1 MPARSARRRRPVARL
16 PRLRA
21 VQEPGR
27 RLSSISGSP
36 LSRAWRVRLI
46 VTRSH
51 LRVWLVLVLAAITL
65 FTGLYVLWDR
75 WSLSDALYMTVI
87 TLTTVGFKEVHELDD
102 VGRLITMAAALAGAA
117 LIFGGVGIMA
127 ETLVADLT
135 SGRRERRRMQQA
147 IDRMNGHMIVCGYGR
162 VGSTVARELRQAGR
176 EVVVLDVYPDS
187 VERARLDGYPVVEG
201 DATDDAVLRTA
212 GIARAAGLVASI
224 DSDANNVYVVLSAR
238 TLNPSLFIVGR
249 AATVSAEPK
258 LQHAG
263 ADRIVS
269 PYTMAGRRIA
279 ELATRPAVVD
289 FIDAALSPAQVT
301 FSIEE
306 RRIEPGSAFDGR
318 TVGELAD
325 RGIFTLALVRGP
337 RELDPHPARERRLA
351 AGDELI
357 VSASTDTLAAFLG
370 DAR

>member
-1 MPARSARRRRPVARL
+1 MPATSAREPRPSGRLPTLGLVPSASSRPV
-16 PRLRA
+16 
-21 VQEPGR
+21 
-27 RLSSISGSP
+27 SISGSP
-36 LSRAWRVRLI
+36 LSRAWRARLI
-46 VTRSH
+46 ITRSH
-51 LRVWLVLVLAAITL
+51 LRVWLVLVLSAIAL
-65 FTGLYVLWDR
+65 FTALYVLWDR
-75 WSLSDALYMTVI
+75 WSLSDAVYMTVI
-87 TLTTVGFKEVHELDD
+87 TLTTVGFKEVRELDD
-102 VGRLITMAAALAGAA
+102 VGRMITMAAALAGCA

-127 ETLVADLT
+127 ETLLADLS

-147 IDRMNGHMIVCGYGR
+147 IDRMSGHYIVCGYGR
-162 VGSTVARELRQAGR
+162 VGSTVARELRQSGR

-212 GIARAAGLVASI
+212 GIARASGLVASI

-238 TLNPSLFIVGR
+238 TLNPGLFIVGR
-249 AATVSAEPK
+249 AAAVSAEPK

-306 RRIEPGSAFDGR
+306 RRIDPGSAFDGR

-325 RGIFTLALVRGP
+325 RGIFTLALVHGP
-337 RELDPHPARERRLA
+337 RDLDPHPPRDRRLQ

>member
-1 MPARSARRRRPVARL
+1 MPEPTRPT
-16 PRLRA
+16 
-21 VQEPGR
+21 
-27 RLSSISGSP
+27 SITGVP
-36 LSRAWRVRLI
+36 LSRRWRARI
-46 VTRSH
+46 VITRSH
-51 LRVWLVLVLAAITL
+51 LRLWLLLVIVAIAFYTA
-65 FTGLYVLWDR
+65 LYMLWDA

-87 TLTTVGFKEVHELDD
+87 TLTTVGFKEVRELDE
-102 VGRLITMAAALAGAA
+102 VGRWITMAAALSGAA

-135 SGRRERRRMQQA
+135 SGRRERRRMQQGVDA
-147 IDRMNGHMIVCGYGR
+147 MRGHWIVCGYGR

-176 EVVVLDVYPDS
+176 SVVVLDVYPES
-187 VERARLDGYPVVEG
+187 VEKARVDGYPIVEG
-201 DATDDAVLRTA
+201 DATDDGVLRLA
-212 GIARAAGLVASI
+212 GIDRAAGLVASI

-238 TLNPSLFIVGR
+238 TLNPGLFIVGR
-249 AATVSAEPK
+249 AAVPSAEAK

-289 FIDAALSPAQVT
+289 FIDAALSPAQAR
-301 FSIEE
+301 FSIEQ

-318 TVGELAD
+318 TVSELAD
-325 RGIFTLALVRGP
+325 RGIFTLALVLGP
-337 RELDPHPARERRLA
+337 NELDPHPPRDRRLH

-357 VSASTDTLAAFLG
+357 VSASVDTLDAFLG
-370 DAR
+370 DG

>member
-1 MPARSARRRRPVARL
+1 MPAMSARARRPATGL
-16 PRLRA
+16 PRLEA
-21 VQEPGR
+21 VPEPAR
-27 RLSSISGSP
+27 HLTSISGSP
-36 LSRAWRVRLI
+36 LSRAWRARLI
-46 VTRSH
+46 ITRSH
-51 LRVWLVLVLAAITL
+51 LRVWLILVIGAIAL
-65 FTGLYVLWDR
+65 FTSLYVLWDR
-75 WSLSDALYMTVI
+75 WSVSDALYMTVI
-87 TLTTVGFKEVHELDD
+87 TLTTVGFKEVRELDD
-102 VGRLITMAAALAGAA
+102 VGRLITMAAALSGAA

-127 ETLVADLT
+127 ETLLADLT
-135 SGRRERRRMQQA
+135 SGRRERRRMQQT
-147 IDRMNGHMIVCGYGR
+147 IDRMQGHTIVCGYGR

-201 DATDDAVLRTA
+201 DATDDAVLRLA
-212 GIARAAGLVASI
+212 GIERAAGLVASI

-238 TLNPSLFIVGR
+238 TLNPALFIVGR
-249 AATVSAEPK
+249 AASVSAEPK

-325 RGIFTLALVRGP
+325 RGIFTLAIVRGP
-337 RELDPHPARERRLA
+337 RDLDPHPGREHRLA

-357 VSASTDTLAAFLG
+357 VAASTDTLAAFLG